1 MLIAVVILTVL
12 VGILSYAVFRMA
24 RTIFGFED
32 GLTTAIEKI
41 EESYEVINRILE
53 RPLFLDSPEVREVH
67 RQIGMVN
74 DYLLDI
80 AKDLSE
86 VVESEEE

>member
-1 MLIAVVILTVL
+1 MLIAVILLSIITAA
-12 VGILSYAVFRMA
+12 LSYIVFRMA
-24 RTIFGFED
+24 TTIFGFED
-32 GLTTAIEKI
+32 SLSKAIEKI
-41 EESYEVINRILE
+41 EESYEVINKILE

-67 RQIGMVN
+67 RQIGIVN

-86 VVESEEE
+86 IVESEEE

>member
-1 MLIAVVILTVL
+1 MLIAVVILTIL

>member
-1 MLIAVVILTVL
+1 MLIAVIILSIL
-12 VGILSYAVFRMA
+12 SMGLSYAVFRMA

-32 GLTTAIEKI
+32 GLTNAIEKI
-41 EESYEVINRILE
+41 EESYEVVGKILE

-67 RQIGMVN
+67 RQIGIVN

>member
-1 MLIAVVILTVL
+1 MLIAVVILSLL
-12 VGILSYAVFRMA
+12 VVILSYAVFRMA

-32 GLTTAIEKI
+32 GLTRAIEKI
-41 EESYEVINRILE
+41 EESYEVITRILE

>member
-1 MLIAVVILTVL
+1 MLVAVTTLS
-12 VGILSYAVFRMA
+12 ILSVVLSYLVVRMA

-32 GLTTAIEKI
+32 GLTNAIEKI
-41 EESYEVINRILE
+41 EESYDVVSKILE
-53 RPLFLDSPEVREVH
+53 RPLFIDSPEVREVH
-67 RQIGMVN
+67 RQIGIVN

-80 AKDLSE
+80 AKDLSD

>member
-41 EESYEVINRILE
+41 EESYEEITRILE

>member
-1 MLIAVVILTVL
+1 MLIAVILLSITV
-12 VGILSYAVFRMA
+12 VALSYATFKMA
-24 RTIFGFED
+24 TTIFGFED
-32 GLTTAIEKI
+32 SLSRAIEKI
-41 EESYEVINRILE
+41 EESYEVISKILE

-67 RQIGMVN
+67 RQIGIVN

-86 VVESEEE
+86 IVESEEE

>member
-1 MLIAVVILTVL
+1 MLIAVIILTVL

-41 EESYEVINRILE
+41 EESYEVITRILE

>member
-1 MLIAVVILTVL
+1 MLIAVIILTLL

>member
-1 MLIAVVILTVL
+1 MLIAVVILSLL
-12 VGILSYAVFRMA
+12 VVILSYAVFRMA

-32 GLTTAIEKI
+32 GLTRAIEKI
-41 EESYEVINRILE
+41 EESYEVITRILE

-86 VVESEEE
+86 VVESEDE